1 MNSTSWQTRTS
12 ESGSSP
18 IGQADNGSEP
28 GLVCGGC
35 SLVVTTKARGRES
48 RIVMA
53 LLAGVLFAS
62 AACDSTRQDDSMPRP
77 APLQGIDALIRV
89 DQVGYASGETKTAV
103 LLAPRTAAGA
113 RVAVIDEQGETVMAP
128 VTGRSRGVWNARFS
142 DVRPI
147 DLTSLTKPGT
157 YRLRVEGPV
166 TAESPP
172 FRVGN
177 AAELFGPLAQ
187 NSVQYF
193 QAHRDGAAQ
202 VAGPWRRQPAHL
214 ADRQASVY
222 DSPSFDK
229 GGRMTATL
237 TRAGGPVDVEGGWYD
252 AGDFLKF
259 THTTAYAL
267 IALLLVQRDG
277 LGPAGLDAETRH
289 GVDWLD
295 KMWDADT
302 ETLYTQVGIG
312 SGLNTG
318 DQRFLGDHDTWRL
331 PQDDDRLDVTPGD
344 GRYYQRHRP
353 VFRAAGPGEALSPNL
368 AGRVAAAFALAAQVE
383 AAGDPVRAKA
393 HLAAA
398 SQIFDLAET
407 GDVGQLVTA
416 EPRSFYPEDSW
427 ADDLAAGATELA
439 LAGRSLGDP
448 RAQDWARQ
456 ATHWAKANAEGG
468 STADLSVYDLSA
480 VADAELAR
488 ALTATPVA
496 GAEIDVAGLGRD
508 MRRRLDAGVEAAAG
522 NPVGAAAGSGGSDY
536 AARQLGYT
544 AAAELYEHLTG
555 DGRYAAFATAQRGVT
570 LGANGWGT
578 SLIVGAGTT
587 YPRCPHD
594 QIASLTAGAAAS
606 GMVGAVV
613 NGPNAAKRIHELI
626 ADPSPSPC
634 GSDTFAVYDRDDTH
648 YTDDVR
654 VSANTEPSI
663 DFTATGLLAFAL
675 TAKQH

>member
-1 MNSTSWQTRTS
+1 
-12 ESGSSP
+12 
-18 IGQADNGSEP
+18 
-28 GLVCGGC
+28 
-35 SLVVTTKARGRES
+35 
-48 RIVMA
+48 
-53 LLAGVLFAS
+53 
-62 AACDSTRQDDSMPRP
+62 MPKP
-77 APLQGIDALIRV
+77 APLQNTDALIRL

-103 LLAPRTAAGA
+103 LLAPRAPDGA
-113 RVAVIDEQGETVMAP
+113 RVTVIDGHGRKVLAP
-128 VTGRSRGVWNARFS
+128 VVGRSRGVWNATFR

-147 DLTSLTKPGT
+147 DLTSLTRPGT

-177 AAELFGPLAQ
+177 ATELFGPLAQ

-193 QAHRDGAAQ
+193 QAHRDGADQ

-222 DSPSFDK
+222 DRPSFDED
-229 GGRMTATL
+229 GRLTDAL

-267 IALLLVQRDG
+267 VAMLLVQRDG

-302 ETLYTQVGIG
+302 ATLYTQVGIG
-312 SGLNTG
+312 SGLSTG

-331 PQDDDRLDVTPGD
+331 PQDDDRLAVTPGD
-344 GRYYQRHRP
+344 GRYYQRYRP
-353 VFRAAGPGEALSPNL
+353 VFRAAAPGQALSPNL

-383 AAGDPVRAKA
+383 AAAEPARAKA

-398 SQIFDLAET
+398 EQIFGLAET

-427 ADDLAAGATELA
+427 ADDLAVGATELA
-439 LAGRSLGDP
+439 LAARKLGDP

-456 ATHWAKANAEGG
+456 ATRWAKVNADNG
-468 STADLSVYDLSA
+468 STAELSVYNLSA

-488 ALTATPVA
+488 ALTAAPVA
-496 GAEIDVAGLGRD
+496 GAEIDAAGLGRD
-508 MRRRLDAGVEAAAG
+508 MRRRLDAGVKAAAG
-522 NPVGAAAGSGGSDY
+522 NPMGAAVGLGGSDY

-555 DGRYAAFATAQRGVT
+555 DGRYATFATAQRGVT

-594 QIASLTAGAAAS
+594 QIASLTADAATTA

-613 NGPNAAKRIHELI
+613 NGPNAATRIHELI

-634 GSDTFAVYDRDDTH
+634 GSNTFAAYDRDDTH
-648 YTDDVR
+648 YTDNVR

-663 DFTATGLLAFAL
+663 DFTATSLLAFAL